1 MDQQKPIKVLM
12 AKPGLDGHD
21 RGAKVVSLGLK
32 DEGMEVVY
40 TGIRQTPETIVRTAI
55 QEDVDVVGL
64 SLLSGAHKHLFTE
77 ISRQLKEN
85 GINDVLLIGGGV
97 IPDED
102 VPGLKA
108 EGFSGVFGPGTSIK
122 QIADFIR
129 SNVKRR

>member
-1 MDQQKPIKVLM
+1 MNQQKPIKVLM

-32 DEGMEVVY
+32 DAGMEVIY

-55 QEDVDVVGL
+55 QEDVDVIGL
-64 SLLSGAHKHLFTE
+64 SLLSGAHKHLFGE

-85 GINDVLLIGGGV
+85 DMDNVLLVGGGV

-102 VPGLKA
+102 VSGLK
-108 EGFSGVFGPGTSIK
+108 EVGFGAIFGPGTSIK
-122 QIADFIR
+122 EIAEYIKT
-129 SNVKRR
+129 NVKK